1 MKAVEIQAFGS
12 PEGLAVIDLPDPS
25 PADGQ
30 VLIATEAIGVGGVDA
45 VIRSGAIAGYGFT
58 EGHILGSEVAGT
70 MTAVGGGID
79 TSWVGQR
86 VWAFTGL
93 GGGYVE
99 QAIAPVEEILP
110 LPANLSAV
118 DAVTLGSSGVVAHF
132 GLAHARFAP
141 GESVLVRGAA
151 GSIGIMTVQL
161 AARGGASAVA
171 VTTSSAERGD
181 GLRKL
186 GATHML
192 DRAGEGGEDA
202 PAGYDVIIDIA
213 AGADMPSFFARL
225 NPNGRMVVVGV
236 VAGYPPA
243 DFGMTMMAAF
253 QKSMSFATFS
263 TDTVPEPDRRAVRIE
278 QFEAA
283 SRGELQMVVHEAL
296 PLQAVLAQWKSR
308 RESATLACARA
319 TATRAFPLLLL
330 PGCLRARDFWSLRS
344 FRSARRRN
352 FGDRITVPSD
362 STANHVRPRSIPSR
376 RCRRAREDSS
386 PPERKRDR
394 LIGVRSAGIIKML
407 EGRHGDTY
415 PGMAWEPKA
424 AFTAVAECYRG

>member
-1 MKAVEIQAFGS
+1 METTLKPVEIQAFGR

-30 VLIATEAIGVGGVDA
+30 VLIATEAIGVGGV
-45 VIRSGAIAGYGFT
+45 IRSGAIAGYGFK
-58 EGHILGSEVAGT
+58 EGHILGSEVVGT
-70 MTAVGGGID
+70 VIAVGGGVD
-79 TSWVGQR
+79 TSWAGQR

-99 QAIAPVEEILP
+99 QAIAPVGDILP

-118 DAVTLGSSGVVAHF
+118 DAVTLGSSGLVAHF

-161 AARGGASAVA
+161 AARDGASAVA

-181 GLRKL
+181 LLRKL
-186 GATHML
+186 GATQML

-202 PAGYDVIIDIA
+202 PLGYDVIIDIV
-213 AGADMPSFFARL
+213 AGAEMPSFFARL

-236 VAGYPPA
+236 VAGHPPA

-253 QKSMSFATFS
+253 QKSPSFATFS
-263 TDTVPEPDRRAVRIE
+263 MDTVPEPDRRAVRTE

-283 SRGELQMVVHEAL
+283 SRGELQMVVHEVL
-296 PLQAVLAQWKSR
+296 PLEQAVLAHRKMDAG
-308 RESATLACARA
+308 EV
-319 TATRAFPLLLL
+319 
-330 PGCLRARDFWSLRS
+330 
-344 FRSARRRN
+344 
-352 FGDRITVPSD
+352 FGRIVLVPS
-362 STANHVRPRSIPSR
+362 
-376 RCRRAREDSS
+376 
-386 PPERKRDR
+386 
-394 LIGVRSAGIIKML
+394 G
-407 EGRHGDTY
+407 
-415 PGMAWEPKA
+415 
-424 AFTAVAECYRG
+424 